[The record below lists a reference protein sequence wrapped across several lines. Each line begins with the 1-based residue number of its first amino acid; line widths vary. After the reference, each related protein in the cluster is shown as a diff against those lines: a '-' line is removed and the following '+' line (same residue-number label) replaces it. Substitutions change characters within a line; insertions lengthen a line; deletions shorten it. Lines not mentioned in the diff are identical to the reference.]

1 MGKRR
6 KGREIV
12 LQSMYASMIS
22 GANLIDTLDDQL
34 SRRESAVETT
44 EFARDLAGKVKDNAR
59 DLDGW
64 MNSLVTS
71 KWDPSR
77 LGSLEIVILTIGLAE
92 LKFSPDV
99 PFKVIIN
106 EACELAR
113 RYCDGGA
120 VGFVNGVLDKAASQV
135 YPKEA
140 AEDAATDEPAE
151 GEETT

>member
-12 LQSMYASMIS
+12 LQSMYASLIS
-22 GANLIDTLDDQL
+22 GADLKVTLEDQL
-34 SRRESAVETT
+34 SRRESADETSD
-44 EFARDLAGKVKDNAR
+44 FALDLAKKVKINAGE
-59 DLDGW
+59 LNQW
-64 MNSLVTS
+64 LNSIVST

-77 LGSLEIVILTIGLAE
+77 LGTLEVVILTIGLAE

-99 PFKVIIN
+99 PYKVIIN

-113 RYCDGGA
+113 RYCDENA

-135 YPKEA
+135 YPKGEQPEA
-140 AEDAATDEPAE
+140 IEDDEGTA
-151 GEETT
+151 

>member
-12 LQSMYASMIS
+12 LQSMYASLIS
-22 GANLIDTLDDQL
+22 GADLIDTLDDQL
-34 SRRESAVETT
+34 TRRESADETT
-44 EFARDLAGKVKDNAR
+44 EFARDLAGKVKTNAA
-59 DLDGW
+59 DLDRW
-64 MNSLVTS
+64 LNSLVSS

-77 LGSLEIVILTIGLAE
+77 LGTLEVVILTIGLAE

-113 RYCDGGA
+113 RYCEGGA
-120 VGFVNGVLDKAASQV
+120 VGFVNGVLDNAASQV
-135 YPKEA
+135 YPKDPDQELPK
-140 AEDAATDEPAE
+140 DDE
-151 GEETT
+151 GTT